1 MATAIDQEVK
11 AIRTLFTA
19 LEPLQAKAREIVL
32 DYVVRRLDVKTLAVG
47 EGRALTAKNLPGEPR
62 HIAKREP
69 GQVHIKALK
78 EQKDPQSAIEMAA
91 LIAYYL
97 AHKAPPKE
105 RKQTITRKDLETY
118 FKIAGFKL
126 PTKPQ
131 FTLHNAKV
139 AGYLNAIGNGKYKLN
154 PAGYNLV
161 ARNMPKTKIQVG
173 GKTSKQVQARKKKA
187 SKAKR

>member
-47 EGRALTAKNLPGEPR
+47 EGRALTAKNLPREPR
-62 HIAKREP
+62 HIAEREL

-78 EQKDPQSAIEMAA
+78 DQKDPQSAIEMAA

-126 PTKPQ
+126 PMKPQ

-161 ARNMPKTKIQVG
+161 VHNMPKTKMQAG
-173 GKTSKQVQARKKKA
+173 GKTSKQGQARKRKA
-187 SKAKR
+187 KKAKR

>member
-1 MATAIDQEVK
+1 MATVIDQEVK

-19 LEPLQAKAREIVL
+19 LEPLQVKAREIVL
-32 DYVVRRLDVKTLAVG
+32 DYVARRLDIKTLAQG
-47 EGRALTAKNLPGEPR
+47 KGKTLTAKSLPGEPG
-62 HIAKREP
+62 HISKWKP
-69 GQVHIKALK
+69 GQVHLKTLK
-78 EQKDPQSAIEMAA
+78 EQKEPQSAIEMSA

-97 AHKAPPKE
+97 AHKAPTKE
-105 RKQTITRKDLETY
+105 RKHIITTKDLKTY

-161 ARNMPKTKIQVG
+161 VRNMPKAKMQAG
-173 GKTSKQVQARKKKA
+173 GKTSKQVQARKRKAKKA
-187 SKAKR
+187 KG

>member
-1 MATAIDQEVK
+1 MQNGSKLKGDKIMATVIDQEVK

-19 LEPLQAKAREIVL
+19 LEPLQVKAREIVL
-32 DYVVRRLDVKTLAVG
+32 DYVARRLDIKTLAQG
-47 EGRALTAKNLPGEPR
+47 KGKTLTAKRLPGEPEN
-62 HIAKREP
+62 ISKWKP

-78 EQKDPQSAIEMAA
+78 QQKEPQSAIEMSA

-97 AHKAPPKE
+97 AHKAPPNECK
-105 RKQTITRKDLETY
+105 KTITTKDLKTY

-161 ARNMPKTKIQVG
+161 VRNMPKTKMQAG
-173 GKTSKQVQARKKKA
+173 GKISR
-187 SKAKR
+187 